1 MPNPNL
7 PRFRPDDAVSPVIG
21 TILMV
26 AATVI
31 IGGAVYAGINAY
43 NGKTAKPA
51 TDASFKAQPIDTDGD
66 GLDDVIKLTY
76 LSGPKDVSTV
86 RASLNDTAGK
96 GLAAVVSSHASNG
109 MWTPGDFETYKLDP
123 ATGTIGAVFVSVA
136 LGESTVLDQQSALK
150 EKL

>member
-1 MPNPNL
+1 MRTTNL
-7 PRFRPDDAVSPVIG
+7 PRFRSDDAVSPVIG

-51 TDASFKAQPIDTDGD
+51 TDASFKAQSMDTDGD
-66 GLDDVIKLTY
+66 GLDDIIKLTY
-76 LSGPKDVSTV
+76 LSGPKDVTTV
-86 RASLNDTAGK
+86 RATLADSAGLSLTSI
-96 GLAAVVSSHASNG
+96 VSSHATAGKWS
-109 MWTPGDFETYKLDP
+109 PGDFETYKLEP
-123 ATGTIGAVFVSVA
+123 TSGTVGAVFVSVA
-136 LGESTVLDQQSALK
+136 MGESTVLDQQSALK